1 MRRDVWDFPFFFVFF
16 FWKIFL
22 FLSNNTIFIIFNFN
36 SNHVIMSKRPIEQE
50 EETRHTASKQGVED
64 TPHDKMDLDEEEVEF
79 EDPYGDDF
87 DDSEEEIFEAGDEDE
102 ENLDEEKLEEFVET
116 SQSRALQAI
125 QEDAAYE
132 EKSNNKTKG
141 KNQPQIYVPG
151 VTQLGP
157 NEVLEAD
164 PSTYDMLH
172 WMGVDWP
179 CLSFDILEDNLGD
192 ERRNY
197 PHSTYVV
204 TGTQAQKA
212 RDNKIM
218 VMKMSSLGKTLV
230 NEDDDEDLSD
240 DEVDADP
247 ILEYKSLPTPYT
259 TNRIRV
265 SPFARQTGQYLTASM
280 SEGGDVFIW
289 DVSQHFRSFD
299 NPGTTITKQMNRPI
313 HTIQVHGRIEG
324 YAVDWSPLI
333 PTGSLLTG
341 DISGRIHLTNRGQ
354 SSWTTDRTPF
364 EGHDGSV
371 EEIQWSRSEQTVF
384 ASAGT
389 DGFIRIWDIRS
400 KKHQPALSVK
410 ASNTDI
416 NVMSWNPKVSYLLAS
431 GHDDGQWGV
440 WDLRTF
446 KPNAKPNPVASFD
459 FHKKAITSIEFHPTE
474 DSTIAV
480 ASEDGSV
487 TLWDLAVEADD
498 DEIKQQQQTYGAL
511 QSFPPQYLF
520 GHQQTETKEVH
531 WHKQIPG
538 TLISTGSD
546 NFCVWKTI
554 SV

>member
-1 MRRDVWDFPFFFVFF
+1 
-16 FWKIFL
+16 
-22 FLSNNTIFIIFNFN
+22 
-36 SNHVIMSKRPIEQE
+36 MSKRVAEQDVTE
-50 EETRHTASKQGVED
+50 NTRNRAVKHTADD
-64 TPHDKMDLDEEEVEF
+64 TPHDTSMEVEGEEDLDF

-87 DDSEEEIFEAGDEDE
+87 EDSDEEIFEAGDEDDE
-102 ENLDEEKLEEFVET
+102 ENMDEENLEEFVET

-125 QEDAAYE
+125 SEDNAE
-132 EKSNNKTKG
+132 ETKSKSSKP
-141 KNQPQIYVPG
+141 QHQIYIPG
-151 VTQLGP
+151 VTPLGP
-157 NEVLEAD
+157 DEVLEAD
-164 PSTYDMLH
+164 PSAYDMLH
-172 WMGVDWP
+172 WMSVDWP

-197 PHSTYVV
+197 PHSTYLV

-212 RDNKIM
+212 KDNKIM
-218 VMKMSSLGKTLV
+218 VMKMSSLCKTLV
-230 NEDDDEDLSD
+230 TENDDEDLSD

-247 ILEYKSLPTPYT
+247 ILEVKNLPTPYT

-289 DVSQHFRSFD
+289 DVSPHFRSFD
-299 NPGTTITKQMNRPI
+299 TPGTSISKQMNRPV

-333 PTGSLLTG
+333 QTGSLLTG

-354 SSWTTDRTPF
+354 SNWSTDRTPF
-364 EGHDGSV
+364 EGHEGSV
-371 EEIQWSRSEQTVF
+371 EELQWSRSERSVF

-389 DGFIRIWDIRS
+389 DGFIRIWDVRS

-440 WDLRTF
+440 WDLRSF

-480 ASEDGSV
+480 ASEDGTVS
-487 TLWDLAVEADD
+487 LWDLAVEADD
-498 DEIKQQQQTYGAL
+498 DEIKQQQEAYGAL
-511 QSFPPQYLF
+511 NAFPPQYLF
-520 GHQQTETKEVH
+520 GHQQAQTKEVH

-538 TLISTGSD
+538 TLVSTGSD

>member
-1 MRRDVWDFPFFFVFF
+1 MHKRAADEVTPESR
-16 FWKIFL
+16 
-22 FLSNNTIFIIFNFN
+22 NTALKH
-36 SNHVIMSKRPIEQE
+36 SS
-50 EETRHTASKQGVED
+50 ED
-64 TPHDKMDLDEEEVEF
+64 TPHDTSMEVEDDMEF

-87 DDSEEEIFEAGDEDE
+87 EDSDEDIFEAGDEDE
-102 ENLDEEKLEEFVET
+102 EDMDEENLEQFVET
-116 SQSRALQAI
+116 SQARALATI
-125 QEDAAYE
+125 DEDTQE
-132 EKSNNKTKG
+132 EKKVNNKPKG
-141 KNQPQIYVPG
+141 KDIYIPG

-157 NEVLEAD
+157 DEVLEAD

-172 WMGVDWP
+172 WMSVDWP

-197 PHSTYVV
+197 PHSTYMV
-204 TGTQAQKA
+204 TGTQAEKA
-212 RDNKIM
+212 KDNKII
-218 VMKMSSLGKTLV
+218 VMKMSSLCKTLV

-240 DEVDADP
+240 DEIDGDP
-247 ILEYKSLPTPYT
+247 ILETKFLSTPYT

-280 SEGGDVFIW
+280 SEGGEVYIW
-289 DVSQHFRSFD
+289 DVSPHFRSFD
-299 NPGTTITKQMNRPI
+299 TPGTVITKQMNRPV

-324 YAVDWSPLI
+324 YALDWSPLI
-333 PTGSLLTG
+333 QTGSLLTG

-354 SSWTTDRTPF
+354 SNWVTDRTPF
-364 EGHDGSV
+364 EGHQGSV
-371 EEIQWSRSEQTVF
+371 EELQWSRSERSVF

-389 DGFIRIWDIRS
+389 DGMVSIWDVRS
-400 KKHQPALSVK
+400 KAHKPALSVK
-410 ASNTDI
+410 ASNTDV

-440 WDLRTF
+440 WDLRSF
-446 KPNAKPNPVASFD
+446 KPKSTPSPVASFD

-487 TLWDLAVEADD
+487 SLWDLAVEADD
-498 DEIKQQQQTYGAL
+498 EEVKQQMDTNGAL
-511 QSFPPQYLF
+511 NAFPPQYLF
-520 GHQQTETKEVH
+520 GHQQANTKEVH

-538 TLISTGSD
+538 TLVSTGSD